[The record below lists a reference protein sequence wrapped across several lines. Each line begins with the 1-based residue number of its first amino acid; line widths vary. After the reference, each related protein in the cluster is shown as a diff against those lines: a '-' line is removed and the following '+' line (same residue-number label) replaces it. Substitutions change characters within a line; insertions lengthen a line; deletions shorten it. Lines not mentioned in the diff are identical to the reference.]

1 MADSKN
7 KAKFSKEMEKKEET
21 VLFGKDLTFA
31 ASEAYRLMRTSLI
44 FSLPGNERKC
54 KVVGITSANAGEGK
68 STTALNLSYMLAEA
82 HHQTLLIEA
91 DMRLPTISKR
101 LGINLSPG
109 LSNVLVG
116 LGGKNA
122 VQASGIEERLR
133 VIAAGDIPP
142 NPSELL
148 GSVNMKKLIEAL
160 SSTVDFIVIDLP
172 PINEV
177 ADALIVS
184 QYVDG
189 IVMVV
194 RQNYASRRG
203 LSDAMRQLEH
213 VNAKV
218 LGFVMS
224 ASMTGLKGG
233 YKKYKYKKYGR
244 YGKYGRRYGYGYGY
258 GYRSHSHTNN
268 SSSASNS
275 SGTEKE
281 SK

>member
-1 MADSKN
+1 MAD
-7 KAKFSKEMEKKEET
+7 KKKSPELERNDDT
-21 VLFGKDLTFA
+21 VRFGKDLTFA
-31 ASEAYRLMRTSLI
+31 ASEAFRLMRTSLI
-44 FSLPGNERKC
+44 FSLPTTDRKC
-54 KVVGITSANAGEGK
+54 RVVGITSANAGEGK
-68 STTALNLSYMLAEA
+68 STTALNLAYMLAEA

-101 LGINLSPG
+101 LGINPTPG

-116 LGGKNA
+116 LGGKSA
-122 VQASGIEERLR
+122 VQPSGIEERLR
-133 VIAAGDIPP
+133 VIASGDIPP

-148 GSVNMKKLIEAL
+148 GSVNMKKLIDAL

-203 LSDAMRQLEH
+203 LADAMRQLEH

-218 LGFVMS
+218 LGFVMT
-224 ASMTGLKGG
+224 ASMTGIKGG
-233 YKKYKYKKYGR
+233 YKKYKYKKYGKYGGR
-244 YGKYGRRYGYGYGY
+244 YGRYGYYGY
-258 GYRSHSHTNN
+258 GQRNSHQYDP
-268 SSSASNS
+268 SSSSGKDNS
-275 SGTEKE
+275 K
-281 SK
+281 